1 MNRLSQTGGALG
13 IPLGEC
19 THEHHP
25 PPAKALFGGRQA
37 DPECL
42 GDGRYGPAY
51 GIVENDDRPVAGRQ
65 PDERI
70 FKLVAQFCAR
80 QDLLWIDAV
89 VIVMPA
95 FLDVGDD
102 QLVVLRP

>member
-1 MNRLSQTGGALG
+1 MRFDGSLGGRCEFIIEIGGDVASSLPATYRLGQTGGALG
-13 IPLGEC
+13 IPLREC

-51 GIVENDDRPVAGRQ
+51 GIVEDDHRPVAGRQ
-65 PDERI
+65 PDEGI
-70 FKLVAQFCAR
+70 LDLVA
-80 QDLLWIDAV
+80 
-89 VIVMPA
+89 
-95 FLDVGDD
+95 
-102 QLVVLRP
+102 LRL

>member
-1 MNRLSQTGGALG
+1 MYRLGQTGGALG
-13 IPLGEC
+13 IPLREC

-42 GDGRYGPAY
+42 GDGRYGPAH
-51 GIVENDDRPVAGRQ
+51 GIVEDDHRPVAGRQ
-65 PDERI
+65 PDEGVLD
-70 FKLVAQFCAR
+70 LVAQLR
-80 QDLLWIDAV
+80 PSQDLFWIDGV